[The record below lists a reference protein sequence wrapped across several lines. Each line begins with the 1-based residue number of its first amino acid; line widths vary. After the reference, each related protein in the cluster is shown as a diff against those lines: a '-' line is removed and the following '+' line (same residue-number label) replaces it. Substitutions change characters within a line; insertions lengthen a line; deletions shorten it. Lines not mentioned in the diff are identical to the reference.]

1 MIRSPR
7 QIAPALLF
15 ALTGALAQ
23 GPATAGA
30 APDSGPALSAPAALP
45 AYAPGAP
52 VSGTLTTWG
61 HVFVKDA
68 MRRWEQG
75 FQRSHPGFRFE
86 DNLVSSAAATG
97 ALFTRTADIGFV
109 GREIRPLEVAGYAR
123 VMKQKPL
130 GFRVMTG
137 SFGNADKL
145 IALGI
150 FVHRDNPLARADFAQ
165 LDAIFGSEHL
175 RSPARIRTWGQLGL
189 TGAWASRPIHVYTG
203 ELDAAPGFY
212 FSQTVMGGSLLWNG
226 DLRHFD
232 DVAVPGGKDIE
243 AGQRIVDALASDPD
257 GIALSGAGY
266 RNPGVKLLAIART
279 ATDEAIAATP
289 AHVADRSYP
298 LARFVWLYV
307 NREADGSVAP
317 KVKEFLRYIL
327 SREGQADVAGEGEYM
342 PLTPQV
348 VQEEL
353 RKLR

>member
-1 MIRSPR
+1 MLTCRPR
-7 QIAPALLF
+7 LLTSVLVLVGLGTVAPVRAQEGTALRPPR
-15 ALTGALAQ
+15 
-23 GPATAGA
+23 PATD
-30 APDSGPALSAPAALP
+30 PLP

-52 VSGTLTTWG
+52 VTGTLTTWG

-68 MRRWEQG
+68 MHRWERG
-75 FQRSHPGFRFE
+75 FQRFHPGIRYA

-137 SFGNADKL
+137 SFANADKL

-150 FVHRDNPLARADFAQ
+150 FVHRDNPLARLNFAQ

-175 RSPARIRTWGQLGL
+175 RSPGLIRTWGQLGL
-189 TGAWASRPIHVYTG
+189 TGPWADRPIQVYTG

-212 FSQTVMGGSLLWNG
+212 FSQTVMGGSLLWNAG
-226 DLRHFD
+226 LRHFD
-232 DVAVPGGKDIE
+232 DVPVPGGRDIE
-243 AGQRIVDALASDPD
+243 AGQRIVDALAADPG

-266 RNPGVKLLAIART
+266 RNPAVKLLALARS
-279 ATDEAIAATP
+279 AGDAPVKATP
-289 AHVADRSYP
+289 GHVADRTYP
-298 LARFVWLYV
+298 LARFVWLFV
-307 NREADGSVAP
+307 NREPDGSVAP
-317 KVKEFLRYIL
+317 KVREFLRYIL
-327 SREGQADVAGEGEYM
+327 SREGQADVAAEGEYM
-342 PLTPQV
+342 PLTPEV